1 MEPISLIALVIVGLL
16 LIYIAIKISKKPTS
30 EETSSNKENIELLN
44 ERERLKTIISNFE
57 TQVKEK
63 QQEISSLNSKIN
75 DFNEQNKE
83 LSNEI
88 VKLIESNKVANNDL
102 LKKDSEIIELKQNLE
117 SSNST
122 NAKKDKEITELKGQN
137 SVLIEKL
144 DNANNLNNK
153 SQNELEKFKEDYK
166 EQNKKHSETLALL
179 EAEKEKSQNI
189 QQSFTE
195 YKLSLENLNKQNEAH
210 IQNITNKILE
220 EKTKKFTEQNSK
232 EIELLVS
239 PLKEQINDFK
249 KKVEEGNIKQ
259 VELHTELK
267 SQIENVIK
275 QTNSISEDAVN
286 LTKALKGEN
295 KRAGNWGEHV
305 LETILENSGL
315 IKGQHYES
323 QQSVKTEDNQ
333 RLIPDFIVHLPS
345 SNSEEVNNIVID
357 SKLSLVA
364 YERYFNSQTE
374 EEKETNLQDHIKSVK
389 NHIDELANK
398 KYENVVN
405 GSIGFVMMFIPI
417 EPAYLLAVQSDNS
430 LWEYAYNKKIV
441 LISASNMITSL
452 RLIADIWKINTRN
465 KEAEAMADTCGA
477 IYDKILGFL
486 DTFENVGNAVKKA
499 QDEYEKAKGQLT
511 TGNGNVVK
519 RLKELGQKG
528 IKSKTK
534 KSLPTSFES
543 YDE

>member
-16 LIYIAIKISKKPTS
+16 LVYIAIKISKKPTT
-30 EETSSNKENIELLN
+30 EETLSNKESIELLN

-83 LSNEI
+83 LSNEV

-153 SQNELEKFKEDYK
+153 SQNELEKLKEDYK

-275 QTNSISEDAVN
+275 QTNSISEDAIN

-345 SNSEEVNNIVID
+345 ANSEEVNNIVID

>member
-1 MEPISLIALVIVGLL
+1 MEPISLIVLVIVGLL

-63 QQEISSLNSKIN
+63 QQEIISLNSKIN

-83 LSNEI
+83 LSNEV

-153 SQNELEKFKEDYK
+153 SQNELENLKEDYK

-179 EAEKEKSQNI
+179 EVEKEKSQNI

-195 YKLSLENLNKQNEAH
+195 YKLSLEKLNKQNEAH

-430 LWEYAYNKKIV
+430 LWEYAYNRKIV

-519 RLKELGQKG
+519 RLKELSQKG

>member
-1 MEPISLIALVIVGLL
+1 MEPISLIVLVIVGLL

-63 QQEISSLNSKIN
+63 QQEIISLNSKIN

-83 LSNEI
+83 LSNEV

-153 SQNELEKFKEDYK
+153 SQNELEKLKEDYK

-405 GSIGFVMMFIPI
+405 GSIGFVMMFIPV

-519 RLKELGQKG
+519 RLKELSQKG

>member
-1 MEPISLIALVIVGLL
+1 MEQIDLIVLIIAGLL
-16 LIYIAIKISKKPTS
+16 FIGAIIMFVFIGRSIKN
-30 EETSSNKENIELLN
+30 NKHTNELSIDEDNLTLKLQLEN
-44 ERERLKTIISNFE
+44 
-57 TQVKEK
+57 V
-63 QQEISSLNSKIN
+63 
-75 DFNEQNKE
+75 NKE
-83 LSNEI
+83 LSNHKAKNE
-88 VKLIESNKVANNDL
+88 KLLRDNASLSTIASNLN
-102 LKKDSEIIELKQNLE
+102 EQIQEKQ
-117 SSNST
+117 
-122 NAKKDKEITELKGQN
+122 KEITNLREENKTLHNENANTKASLEG
-137 SVLIEKL
+137 EKTAYKKL
-144 DNANNLNNK
+144 D
-153 SQNELEKFKEDYK
+153 
-166 EQNKKHSETLALL
+166 EQ
-179 EAEKEKSQNI
+179 
-189 QQSFTE
+189 FTE
-195 YKLSLENLNKQNEAH
+195 YKLSLEKLNKQNEAH

-405 GSIGFVMMFIPI
+405 GSIGFVMMFIPV

-519 RLKELGQKG
+519 RLKELSQKG

-534 KSLPTSFES
+534 KSLPTSLES

>member
-16 LIYIAIKISKKPTS
+16 LVYIAIKISKKPTT
-30 EETSSNKENIELLN
+30 EETLSNKESIELLN

-83 LSNEI
+83 LSNEV

-153 SQNELEKFKEDYK
+153 SQNELEKLKEDYK

-195 YKLSLENLNKQNEAH
+195 YKLSLEKLNKQNEAH

-259 VELHTELK
+259 VELHAELK

-275 QTNSISEDAVN
+275 QTNSISEDAIN

-345 SNSEEVNNIVID
+345 ANSEEVNNIVID

>member
-16 LIYIAIKISKKPTS
+16 LVYIAIKISKKPTT
-30 EETSSNKENIELLN
+30 EETLSNKESIELLN

-83 LSNEI
+83 LSNEV

-153 SQNELEKFKEDYK
+153 SQNELEKLKEDYK

-345 SNSEEVNNIVID
+345 SNSEEVNNIVVD

-486 DTFENVGNAVKKA
+486 IH
-499 QDEYEKAKGQLT
+499 
-511 TGNGNVVK
+511 
-519 RLKELGQKG
+519 LKMWVM
-528 IKSKTK
+528 
-534 KSLPTSFES
+534 P
-543 YDE
+543 

>member
-16 LIYIAIKISKKPTS
+16 LVYIAIKISKKPTT
-30 EETSSNKENIELLN
+30 EETLSNKESIELLN

-83 LSNEI
+83 LSNEV

-153 SQNELEKFKEDYK
+153 SQNELEKLKEDYK

-275 QTNSISEDAVN
+275 QTNSISEDTVN

-345 SNSEEVNNIVID
+345 SNSEEVNNIVVD

-534 KSLPTSFES
+534 KTLPTSFES

>member
-16 LIYIAIKISKKPTS
+16 LVYIAIKISKKPTT
-30 EETSSNKENIELLN
+30 EETLSNKESIELLN

-83 LSNEI
+83 LSNEV

-153 SQNELEKFKEDYK
+153 SQNELEKLKEDYK

-417 EPAYLLAVQSDNS
+417 DPAYLLAVQSDNS

-534 KSLPTSFES
+534 KTLPTSFES